1 MAFPTSIQANT
12 WDPHANK
19 LNNPY
24 EDALAGCLD
33 PNQGYNLYEMEI
45 NAYYHLHNS
54 KEQNVTLTLQG
65 VAGTEWQIASA
76 TRGTSSSRCITFT
89 FAIALLP
96 AGTIGGPESGISIHF
111 DLASTPYH
119 FVVTDAHLDGD
130 ISLPSSTHTL
140 NSTSTSPSPYSSS
153 STSNASPTSE
163 ITQSS
168 SANVSSSRKST
179 PARTVALAVII
190 PVFVLLMTIIGGFY
204 FLRRHRQR
212 RHAKNSG
219 AVCAFEKRYSH
230 MPPAMIVE
238 RAAHGRDAISLPRTD
253 SVRHASLTS
262 TQPPSY
268 VSEDGTVLP
277 GYASVAGEADG
288 SAPHYSIED
297 EKRLLRILQARLP
310 LTCRSPM

>member
-19 LNNPY
+19 LNNSY

-65 VAGTEWQIASA
+65 VAYVLGTEDAGQFIEQGPTLTYNVNDASGTEWQIASA

-119 FVVTDAHLDGD
+119 FVVTDAQLDGD

-168 SANVSSSRKST
+168 SANVSSSRKGT

-190 PVFVLLMTIIGGFY
+190 PVLVLVLAADA
-204 FLRRHRQR
+204 FLYWRRRRQQR
-212 RHAKNSG
+212 MAPS
-219 AVCAFEKRYSH
+219 AVF
-230 MPPAMIVE
+230 
-238 RAAHGRDAISLPRTD
+238 RAATGQRYADPDPPMVQSREGPDTV
-253 SVRHASLTS
+253 SVAET
-262 TQPPSY
+262 
-268 VSEDGTVLP
+268 ELP
-277 GYASVAGEADG
+277 GYAAGASSGFG
-288 SAPHYSIED
+288 SAQPRGYVSGD
-297 EKRLLRILQARLP
+297 EKRPFLGLRE
-310 LTCRSPM
+310 